1 MKKCYGLASLA
12 ALLLSGCVSTLY
24 RGESFPATDEIT
36 ILSAGAKI
44 PDGYQVIGRGR
55 AQGEYS
61 GTGNDELRSKLSKL
75 GMLHGADIML
85 VSSGVIVPDGNAV
98 TDAEE
103 NFIAATDDP
112 DQVSFDTT
120 MQKILNSSSGSRER
134 FLRIMYAIYLRRKP

>member
-1 MKKCYGLASLA
+1 MKMRYLLPAA

-24 RGESFPATDEIT
+24 RGENFPATNEMK
-36 ILSAGAKI
+36 ILSGSQNI
-44 PDGYQVIGRGR
+44 PSGYRIIGRGR
-55 AQGEYS
+55 ASGEYS
-61 GTGNDELRSKLSKL
+61 GTSDAELRCKLRKL
-75 GMLHGADIML
+75 GMQHGADIML

-120 MQKILNSSSGSRER
+120 MQKILNASSGSRER